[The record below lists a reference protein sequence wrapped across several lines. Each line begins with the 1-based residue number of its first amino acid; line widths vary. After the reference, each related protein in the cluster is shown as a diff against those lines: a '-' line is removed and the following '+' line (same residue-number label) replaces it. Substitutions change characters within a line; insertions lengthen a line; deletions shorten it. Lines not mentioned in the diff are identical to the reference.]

1 MNTVYVAS
9 AGIISSA
16 ALTAE
21 ELAESFGGEQAH
33 YELPLAFTTKVPSS
47 KLRRCSRYIKMACAV
62 ADQAL
67 SASAATGRF
76 PPERTGAV
84 FSTGFGA
91 VESNIT
97 FSDSV
102 VKGDPALCSPSVFSA
117 TVPNSCLGQIC
128 MVNSLRGEGT
138 MLMGGDPAEYS
149 ALLLNTGK
157 ADVILCGGIE
167 EYSKELYGSMET
179 SGEQL
184 SEGAAALVL
193 TAKQSESDLCKITG
207 FSSSSFPKSPYR
219 AADAASADTIKT
231 ALLSAEVP
239 DVIFAA
245 GNGSAFD
252 EAERKAINEVFP
264 DAEVVYPKKIFGE
277 ALGAAYMQSAALA
290 ALCLDR
296 KKIPDSSLESFGRIL
311 VCGFDCVGNYSCLM
325 MEAL

>member
-102 VKGDPALCSPSVFSA
+102 VKGDPALCPYFRLRSPTAVSDRYAWSTACAVRVLCSWA
-117 TVPNSCLGQIC
+117 
-128 MVNSLRGEGT
+128 
-138 MLMGGDPAEYS
+138 
-149 ALLLNTGK
+149 
-157 ADVILCGGIE
+157 VILRNIRRC
-167 EYSKELYGSMET
+167 S
-179 SGEQL
+179 
-184 SEGAAALVL
+184 
-193 TAKQSESDLCKITG
+193 
-207 FSSSSFPKSPYR
+207 
-219 AADAASADTIKT
+219 
-231 ALLSAEVP
+231 
-239 DVIFAA
+239 
-245 GNGSAFD
+245 
-252 EAERKAINEVFP
+252 
-264 DAEVVYPKKIFGE
+264 
-277 ALGAAYMQSAALA
+277 
-290 ALCLDR
+290 
-296 KKIPDSSLESFGRIL
+296 
-311 VCGFDCVGNYSCLM
+311 
-325 MEAL
+325 